1 MEYAD
6 KGILEYWPEPIA
18 IFIKAVY
25 WSPIVGYSA
34 LVIFTLTAI
43 VAADIIR
50 ATASAKTRGRA
61 AITLAAALGLWAV
74 NSVLMILSFAD
85 NSATLPVSYMSAY
98 DSLVFQLGTPL
109 AINLIV
115 AIVLSVVVALIL
127 LLPHKSENASDGSDR
142 DTVDE

>member
-6 KGILEYWPEPIA
+6 KSILEYWPEPIA

-61 AITLAAALGLWAV
+61 AITLAAALGL
-74 NSVLMILSFAD
+74 
-85 NSATLPVSYMSAY
+85 
-98 DSLVFQLGTPL
+98 
-109 AINLIV
+109 
-115 AIVLSVVVALIL
+115 
-127 LLPHKSENASDGSDR
+127 
-142 DTVDE
+142 